1 MRYILL
7 ISFALTMSCMTVKQ
21 EKFSYKALQKELQLL
36 GVKHPKI
43 VLAQAKLETGNFK
56 SNYFKKRNNLFG
68 FRNSKGYLHFKSW
81 QDCCKYYKRWQRKRY
96 KGGNYYHFLKQVGYA
111 VDPLYIKKLKKCLK

>member
-1 MRYILL
+1 MRNILL
-7 ISFALTMSCMTVKQ
+7 LLIALIMSGMTVKQ

-36 GVKHPKI
+36 DVKHIKI

-68 FRNSKGYLHFKSW
+68 FKGNHGYLYFNSW
-81 QDCCKYYKRWQRKRY
+81 KECCKYYKRWQKKRY
-96 KGGNYYHFLKQVGYA
+96 KGGDYYHFLKKVGYA
-111 VDPLYIKKLKKCLK
+111 VDPTYIKKLKKCLK